1 MDGWIDRQIDRSRPA
16 TRRGP
21 SSHTLFDCL
30 LFISILWHPVDHL
43 KGLKHWLE
51 RVAARVALEN
61 LRNGLKHWL
70 GRVAAR
76 VALETPA
83 GSKGVA
89 LERLA
94 EGFEGFEGG
103 QTAVLNA
110 LKNRWLGRVAARV
123 ALERPAE
130 GFEALSGA
138 CSCESCL
145 GKACEKLQELPWKC
159 LQKGFRGLRGLRAG
173 KRQSWIS

>member
-1 MDGWIDRQIDRSRPA
+1 M
-16 TRRGP
+16 
-21 SSHTLFDCL
+21 
-30 LFISILWHPVDHL
+30 
-43 KGLKHWLE
+43 
-51 RVAARVALEN
+51 
-61 LRNGLKHWL
+61 
-70 GRVAAR
+70 
-76 VALETPA
+76 
-83 GSKGVA
+83 
-89 LERLA
+89 ERLA

-123 ALERPAE
+123 ALKRLAE

-145 GKACEKLQELPWKC
+145 GKACEKLQEFPWKC

-173 KRQSWIS
+173 KRVAARVALERPAEGFEALSGACRCESCLGKACGRV